1 MQNTKC
7 KIQNAKYNANG
18 ERMSCQESQ
27 TQSAEH
33 VVTRL
38 STIEIAATKYII
50 ITIIMMTDHYH
61 HQHIV
66 FIDIISTS
74 KITVFFIIV
83 MARAATFTSIIFEI
97 A

>member
-1 MQNTKC
+1 MKNEKC
-7 KIQNAKYNANG
+7 NANG

-38 STIEIAATKYII
+38 STIEIAPTKYII
-50 ITIIMMTDHYH
+50 VTIIMMTGHYH
-61 HQHIV
+61 HHHIV
-66 FIDIISTS
+66 FIDII
-74 KITVFFIIV
+74 ITRIVVVFIIV
-83 MARAATFTSIIFEI
+83 VVATAATFTSIIFEI

>member
-1 MQNTKC
+1 MKNEKC
-7 KIQNAKYNANG
+7 NANG

-38 STIEIAATKYII
+38 STIEIAPTKYII
-50 ITIIMMTDHYH
+50 ITIIMMTGHYH

-66 FIDIISTS
+66 FIDIDI
-74 KITVFFIIV
+74 VVVFIIV
-83 MARAATFTSIIFEI
+83 VVATAATFTSIIFEI